1 MNRKL
6 IMFVVMYIVLLS
18 VGTSNASPLEPARK
32 TITLKE
38 ILAVAREFNGDLQ
51 ALREERK
58 IGQASRTKA
67 GLFINPTIE
76 FDGATGK
83 LSGAPAENR
92 IGFGLSQEFLT
103 GGKRKRRMAV
113 AEAELI
119 RFEHRMTE
127 AERQIDLEIKTV
139 VSEIRLAEGRFDL
152 AGQSHDLNRRLLYIA
167 QARLAAGEIAELDV
181 NLVKVENAQSEGMMI
196 DAQRELIPAQQR
208 LLALM
213 GRSSLDILKI
223 SAPAATGKAM
233 PGLSDLKALAL
244 KKRPDLQALVVERI
258 RNDAAVALAR
268 ADQYPNVQA
277 GISLIREDGI
287 TALGRVEERNTDY
300 LVGFKLSIP
309 FPVFDRNRTGIEE
322 ALARSSSTA
331 LRERHGRQAVEREVE
346 GAYARYMAAEKVR
359 NIYAKT
365 VIPQLTDNLKLVEE
379 AYRLGEIGILT
390 VLAEHKKFVEV
401 NEAYL
406 LAIFNCDVALA
417 KLEAAAGM
425 DFNDQVSAKEK

>member
-1 MNRKL
+1 MNRKSL
-6 IMFVVMYIVLLS
+6 MFVVIYIVLLS
-18 VGTSNASPLEPARK
+18 AGTSNAQTFEPVTK
-32 TITLKE
+32 TMTLNE

-58 IGQASRTKA
+58 IVEASRTKA
-67 GLFINPTIE
+67 GLFINPTLE
-76 FDGATGK
+76 LDGATGK

-92 IGFGLSQEFLT
+92 IGLGLSQEFLT

-127 AERQIDLEIKTV
+127 VERQMDLEIKTV
-139 VSEIRLAEGRFDL
+139 VSEIRLAEGRSAL
-152 AGQSHDLNRRLLYIA
+152 AGKSNDLNRRLLNIA
-167 QARLAAGEIAELDV
+167 QARLLAGEIAELDV

-213 GRSSLDILKI
+213 GRSSSDILKI
-223 SAPAATGKAM
+223 SAPAAAGKAM

-244 KKRPDLQALVVERI
+244 KKRPDLQALVVEKI

-268 ADQYPNVQA
+268 ADQYPNIQA
-277 GISLIREDGI
+277 GVSFIREDSM
-287 TALGRVEERNTDY
+287 TALGGVEERNTDY
-300 LVGFKLSIP
+300 LVGFKLSVP

-322 ALARSSSTA
+322 ALARSSSTG

-346 GAYARYMAAEKVR
+346 GAYARYTAAEKVR

-365 VIPQLTDNLKLVEE
+365 VIPQLTENQKLVEE
-379 AYRLGEIGILT
+379 AYRLGETGILA
-390 VLAEHKKFVEV
+390 VLAEQKKFFEV

-417 KLEAAAGM
+417 KLEASAGM
-425 DFNDQVSAKEK
+425 DFNDHVSAKEK